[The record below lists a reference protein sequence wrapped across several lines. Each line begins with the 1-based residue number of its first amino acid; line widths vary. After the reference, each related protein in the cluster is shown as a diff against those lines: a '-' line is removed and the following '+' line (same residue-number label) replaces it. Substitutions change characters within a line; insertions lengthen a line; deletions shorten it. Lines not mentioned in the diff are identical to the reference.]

1 MRAMR
6 GGVAVEGGRKDEG
19 KWSCA
24 QTMELAERM
33 VMGMGSRRSTFC
45 RSVSII
51 SHAKYDGKGAKLP
64 VGFGRDEFG
73 DRVRKSRERTDV
85 EDGERVFSVIHAT
98 HREDDGD
105 EMEAGVFKQRRGTGF
120 GEVLWRC

>member
-1 MRAMR
+1 MR
-6 GGVAVEGGRKDEG
+6 
-19 KWSCA
+19 
-24 QTMELAERM
+24 
-33 VMGMGSRRSTFC
+33 GMGSRRSTFC
-45 RSVSII
+45 RNVSITN
-51 SHAKYDGKGAKLP
+51 HAKYDGTDATLP

-85 EDGERVFSVIHAT
+85 KDGERIFSVIHAT

-120 GEVLWRC
+120 GEVLWTC